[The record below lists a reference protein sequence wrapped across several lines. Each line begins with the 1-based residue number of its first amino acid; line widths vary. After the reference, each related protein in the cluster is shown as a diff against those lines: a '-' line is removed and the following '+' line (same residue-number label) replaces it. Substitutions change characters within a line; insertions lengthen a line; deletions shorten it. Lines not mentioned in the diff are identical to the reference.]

1 MEDEEVR
8 EMFAKVAK
16 PPQRKEKV
24 LPEVPTATVGG
35 KTAPK
40 SMGEKESKDLAR
52 YLDLSLSI
60 FNKLRVLGVEM
71 DLLDLVHGQP
81 FGAAHSVPNF
91 YRVSEWASRCLTRA
105 YGMMLDHFF
114 DDFFLVSVSPEANT
128 SAFCLRETFKLL
140 GLTLDPDKSQ
150 LPSEAAHILGV
161 VFCTNKLESER
172 LLLVEPKPTR
182 RRNLQLLIR
191 KILADGELNPTVA
204 ASLVGKFGFLC
215 STLFGKIGRA
225 CTGPIRARQYSS
237 SLDYTLNPQITLSLK
252 LMEYFAVHCKPRS
265 KMLNYQRS
273 PLILYTDASDVE
285 SREENRWVLGAVL
298 IDPNSDLI
306 THTSWVVPS
315 EVVKKWET
323 RSNYMGQIEILA
335 GPLALFTWPHLL
347 HKAQFIHFVDN
358 YQRP

>member
-1 MEDEEVR
+1 MAMISESFSICGRKLVLSSEDMKSAYR
-8 EMFAKVAK
+8 
-16 PPQRKEKV
+16 Q
-24 LPEVPTATVGG
+24 VPLLDSQTSISVTGVYN
-35 KTAPK
+35 P
-40 SMGEKESKDLAR
+40 SKDQV
-52 YLDLSLSI
+52 DLFI
-60 FNKLRVLGVEM
+60 M
-71 DLLDLVHGQP
+71 HGQP

-91 YRVSEWASRCLTRA
+91 YRVSEWAIRCLTRA

-215 STLFGKIGRA
+215 LGRSVA
-225 CTGPIRARQYSS
+225 PVRA
-237 SLDYTLNPQITLSLK
+237 
-252 LMEYFAVHCKPRS
+252 
-265 KMLNYQRS
+265 
-273 PLILYTDASDVE
+273 
-285 SREENRWVLGAVL
+285 
-298 IDPNSDLI
+298 
-306 THTSWVVPS
+306 PS
-315 EVVKKWET
+315 
-323 RSNYMGQIEILA
+323 GQL
-335 GPLALFTWPHLL
+335 P
-347 HKAQFIHFVDN
+347 
-358 YQRP
+358 